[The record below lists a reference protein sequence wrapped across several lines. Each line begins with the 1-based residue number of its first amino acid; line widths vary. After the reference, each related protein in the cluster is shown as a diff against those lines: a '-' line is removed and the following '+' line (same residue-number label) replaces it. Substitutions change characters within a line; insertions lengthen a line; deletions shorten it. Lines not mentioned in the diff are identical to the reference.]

1 MNLQV
6 EKEKGE
12 EILDIFKNY
21 VWRTSMLD
29 EIALPRRRRMEVV
42 IRRPPSPSP
51 HIIMTKNSRVNMSN
65 NSGSK

>member
-21 VWRTSMLD
+21 DWTTSLLD
-29 EIALPRRRRMEVV
+29 EIAVPGRRRVKVV
-42 IRRPPSPSP
+42 IRRPPSPP
-51 HIIMTKNSRVNMSN
+51 HNHDQEQ
-65 NSGSK
+65 

>member
-21 VWRTSMLD
+21 VWRTSLLD
-29 EIALPRRRRMEVV
+29 EIALPRRRRVKVV
-42 IRRPPSPSP
+42 IRRPPSPP
-51 HIIMTKNSRVNMSN
+51 HIHDQEQQGQPEQQHS
-65 NSGSK
+65 SK